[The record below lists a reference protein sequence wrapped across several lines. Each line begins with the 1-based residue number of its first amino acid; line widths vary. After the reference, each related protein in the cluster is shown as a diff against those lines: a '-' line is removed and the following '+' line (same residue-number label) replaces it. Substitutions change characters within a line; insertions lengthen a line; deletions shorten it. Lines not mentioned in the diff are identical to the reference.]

1 MFYVFSHI
9 ADAVCDAVC
18 DARALGRNEA
28 FASLM
33 SNAVGAEGRLKGLG
47 FRVRV

>member
-9 ADAVCDAVC
+9 ADV
-18 DARALGRNEA
+18 RALGRNEA

-33 SNAVGAEGRLKGLG
+33 LSNAVGAEGRLKGLG